1 MCGLTGFWDFKGS
14 HQAPLQPIVQA
25 MSARIQ
31 ERGPDSSGDWCDET
45 LGLALGHQ
53 RLAIVDLSPAGHQPM
68 VSASQASILAYNGE
82 IYNAAELRK
91 ELVALGSVFR
101 GHSDTEVILE
111 ACERWGVLETCQRL
125 IGMFAFAFWDRKNR
139 VLSLA
144 RDRLGV
150 KPLYYGFHRGIFF
163 FGSQIKSFQIHPTW
177 KPILNKQALVS
188 YFRFGYVPSPLS
200 IFEGIQKLPPGNVLY
215 IDQAH
220 ALSQTIT
227 LERFWDLQKIAS
239 AGQQNP
245 YSFSD
250 IQAIDALDALLQD
263 AVKRR
268 MIADVPLGAFLSGG
282 IDSSTVAAL
291 MQSSSNRPI
300 QTFSIGF
307 QEADYNE
314 AQHAAMVA
322 KHLGT
327 EHHELYLSSDETLG
341 IIAQIPKFFDEP
353 FADSSQIPTFCVSH
367 LARQHVKVALSGDGG
382 DELFAGYNRYVTS
395 KRIWE
400 NLRPL
405 PYWLRHLFARGIFA
419 LSPQSWDRVLS
430 CLPTAWHCPQ
440 MGDKVHKF
448 ANILTAKNRQMFYK
462 TLVSHWQDPTSL
474 VNNTTENSVYPWSES
489 EDLFAQYPMIES
501 LQLMDTLTYLPDD
514 ILTKVDRASMAVG
527 LEARVPLLDH
537 RLVEFAWH
545 LPMRF
550 KIRNHQSKWLL
561 KQVLARYVPAYLID
575 RPKMGF
581 GIPLDH
587 WLRGALRPWA
597 ETLLSFEKLQADGI
611 LNPKP
616 IRQKWE
622 EHLSGKRNWQ
632 SSLWAVLMFQAW
644 KEEMLCI

>member
-1 MCGLTGFWDFKGS
+1 MCGLTGFWDFKRS
-14 HQAPLQPIVQA
+14 HPSPLQPIVQA

-31 ERGPDSSGDWCDET
+31 ERGPDSAGDWCDEA

-125 IGMFAFAFWDRKNR
+125 IGMFAFAFWDRKNQ

-144 RDRLGV
+144 RDRLGI

-163 FGSQIKSFQIHPTW
+163 FGSQIKIFQAHPNW

-282 IDSSTVAAL
+282 IDSSTVATF

-307 QEADYNE
+307 QEAGYNE

-327 EHHELYLSSDETLG
+327 EHHELYLSSHETLG
-341 IIAQIPKFFDEP
+341 IIPQIPKFFDEP

-395 KRIWE
+395 KRIWG

-405 PYWLRHLFARGIFA
+405 PYGLRHLFARGIFA

-430 CLPTAWHCPQ
+430 CLPTAWNYPQ

-448 ANILTAKNRQMFYK
+448 ANILAAKNRQMFYK
-462 TLVSHWQDPTSL
+462 TLVSHWQDPASL

-489 EDLFAQYPMIES
+489 EDLFAHYPMIES

-550 KIRNHQSKWLL
+550 KIRNQQSKWLL
-561 KQVLARYVPAYLID
+561 RQVLARYVPAYLID

-597 ETLLSFEKLQADGI
+597 ETLLSSEKLEADGI
-611 LNPKP
+611 LNPLP
-616 IRQKWE
+616 IRQKWA